1 MMQSVRII
9 EIPKCKMV
17 SSGIGVFGQEKFDRF
32 IKWFTG
38 LPQTIYPKDFLFGE
52 GGRFCWLY
60 LYDDSL
66 AVPDGFDIIDFEGG
80 LYAVA
85 TDIDQ
90 QTDMEAMQREVND
103 FLIKNGFAHDESRDG
118 LGNIITSPLAA
129 QTLGY
134 SQMDYYF
141 PIKVNV

>member
-1 MMQSVRII
+1 
-9 EIPKCKMV
+9 MV
-17 SSGIGVFGQEKFDRF
+17 YRLASNNISQRF
-32 IKWFTG
+32 
-38 LPQTIYPKDFLFGE
+38 FGE
-52 GGRFCWLY
+52 DGRFCWLY

-129 QTLGY
+129 QTPWIFPNGLLFSDKG
-134 SQMDYYF
+134 QRVVLQNYF
-141 PIKVNV
+141 YIIFPVSGRVWVNRVDAVFSVHKEHAR